1 MSEWSGRL
9 RGLARGNFLA
19 EDLDPRLPHVELTGD
34 RQVDIE
40 NHRGMI
46 EYSDTVMRIALA
58 SGELRITGFDME
70 LTALTLTELTVS
82 GTIRAL
88 EFVTKEGERT

>member
-1 MSEWSGRL
+1 MSQWSGCL
-9 RGLARGNFLA
+9 RGLARDNFLA
-19 EDLDPRLPHVELTGD
+19 EDLDPRLPRVELTGD
-34 RQVDIE
+34 RRVDIE

-58 SGELRITGFDME
+58 DGELRITGREME

-82 GTIRAL
+82 GMIRAL
-88 EFVTKEGERT
+88 EYITKEGERT